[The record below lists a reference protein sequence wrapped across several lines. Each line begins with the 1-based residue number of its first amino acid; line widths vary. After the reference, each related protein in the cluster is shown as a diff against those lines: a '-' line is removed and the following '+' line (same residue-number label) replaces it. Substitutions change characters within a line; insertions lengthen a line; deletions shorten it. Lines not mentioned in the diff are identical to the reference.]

1 MRLASVRVV
10 EVVCLWREDVQAA
23 RTTYPS
29 KSISLEPPSED
40 HSKNSDN
47 QRVKVPEPPHEE
59 QPGTSSEM
67 SGEQPKWKRVGVDG
81 VGHER
86 NTSDTNT
93 TSVNCEAPSGP
104 GGNDHVAESAGP
116 STGVGNEKT
125 RDGKLARGEGGMP
138 QNLAQ
143 ARGGGDHA
151 TKGKWLVTMMVPG
164 RKLWG
169 SSPAMVSQYKRF
181 RRSRQDPRI
190 ARDQLC
196 LGVFVTKSE
205 AVQAYDDA
213 LCREAV
219 KQRSSVLRMAKKR

>member
-10 EVVCLWREDVQAA
+10 EAVCLWREDVQAA
-23 RTTYPS
+23 RTTHPS
-29 KSISLEPPSED
+29 KSIPLEPPSED
-40 HSKNSDN
+40 QSKNGDN
-47 QRVKVPEPPHEE
+47 QRVKVPEVPHQE
-59 QPGTSSEM
+59 QPGTLSQNSVD
-67 SGEQPKWKRVGVDG
+67 QPEWRGGGTDG
-81 VGHER
+81 VGHEG
-86 NTSDTNT
+86 NTSDTNLT
-93 TSVNCEAPSGP
+93 LVNCDAPSGSR
-104 GGNDHVAESAGP
+104 GNDHVAGSAGP
-116 STGVGNEKT
+116 STGVGNDRT
-125 RDGKLARGEGGMP
+125 RDGKLARGGGGVP
-138 QNLAQ
+138 RNLAQ

-196 LGVFVTKSE
+196 LGVFVTKNE